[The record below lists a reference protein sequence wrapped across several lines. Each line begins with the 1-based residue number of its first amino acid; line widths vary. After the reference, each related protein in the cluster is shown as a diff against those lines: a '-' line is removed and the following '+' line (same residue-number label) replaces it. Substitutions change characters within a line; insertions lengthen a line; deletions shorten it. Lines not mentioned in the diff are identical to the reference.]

1 MMVKSKNKSLLIAV
15 LALITCCVFAIAGIG
30 ATNAAAWYEWDKHDP
45 PIITPEQLADS
56 SWDGNGW
63 RTTVEASAWKF
74 GVADYKG
81 INETTGFTE
90 VTLQNQSAFL
100 NRSELD
106 ITGGKAVKFTMKT
119 TAADLWFT
127 LATKEMYES
136 GRRLSGRINDAMGMP
151 LSFGVQTKDNKNSVK
166 HADKNGFSS
175 EKTVMTDLDATQTH
189 EVYIYAG
196 TGGDDFSFVMI
207 DGKAFKADT
216 LKSSVF
222 KVDEAY
228 LAYLYLYGDGGGSL
242 EISAPEV
249 AEKPELPYIDMQ
261 AEMRLDMG
269 ETATID
275 YTPNDKLEQ
284 DYPNGPYKW
293 SSSNTAV
300 ATVDETTGV
309 ITPVSGGTAT
319 IKCCVTDGD
328 SEVVSAECLL
338 TVCGYDERSGW
349 LTNESNRGAAW
360 QKPSIVKDS
369 YSYDEATKITKF
381 TTGDA
386 TATWNKT
393 ALDLDNGAVH
403 FKVKIGGAEN
413 AEAKTMFNFMNQTQR
428 DGLANVKDGNP
439 GKIAFYYGLTE
450 VKTEVAQVSA
460 ADKEKTF
467 PVAVDEEAEVIVYV
481 GGGEENDK
489 SFVYING
496 VKIDYNATLA
506 DFETNGKHVAYLGL
520 WALNG
525 HRDFAISEI
534 KTGTAVILDTA
545 ETAMTVNSEKT
556 LAAQVISKG
565 ETAPAVSWSSS
576 DTSVVSVEN
585 GKIRA
590 LKPGTAIVT
599 VTADGYSAA
608 CTVEVSHVT
617 VESVTLDKLSAE
629 IKVGE
634 TLTLTAAYSPENVTE
649 EVTFE
654 WSNGGKNSV
663 ATYEVASDNSGKI
676 TVTAVGEGIVTV
688 TVDCNGKTAQCIIT
702 VKAADKPAE
711 PEKSGCGGSLS
722 GGGDFSHCPCNAS
735 RRRCPHRHKI
745 QEESKQVTRKANVRR
760 MPNGGYSVRHATA
773 RYKKE

>member
-15 LALITCCVFAIAGIG
+15 LALIICCVFAIGGIG
-30 ATNAAAWYEWDKHDP
+30 ATNAAAWYNWDAQP
-45 PIITPEQLADS
+45 SIIAPEQLADS
-56 SWDGNGW
+56 SWDANGW
-63 RTTVEASAWKF
+63 RTTEEAGSWSY
-74 GVADYKG
+74 GVAEY
-81 INETTGFTE
+81 NEIDQTTGRTH
-90 VTLQNQSAFL
+90 VTLGENKAFL

-106 ITGGKAVKFTMKT
+106 ITGGKAVKFTYK
-119 TAADLWFT
+119 TAANNLWFT
-127 LATKEMYES
+127 LATQAMFES
-136 GRRLSGRINDAMGMP
+136 GHRLNPTGNEAQGMP
-151 LSFGVQTKDNKNSVK
+151 VSVCVDEAGTVW
-166 HADKNGFSS
+166 HHYEVNGFSNS
-175 EKTVMTDLDATQTH
+175 KKEITGLDATQTH
-189 EVYIYAG
+189 DVYIYAG
-196 TGGDDFSFVMI
+196 TDGDDFSFVMV
-207 DGKAFKADT
+207 DN
-216 LKSSVF
+216 LVF
-222 KVDEAY
+222 KVPNLTATTFKVEENY
-228 LAYLYLYGDGGGSL
+228 LAYLYAYQGGGCMGAL
-242 EISAPEV
+242 EISEPQAV
-249 AEKPELPYIDMQ
+249 AKPKLPYMLEI
-261 AEMRLDMG
+261 EPSLRLDVG
-269 ETATID
+269 ETKTLT
-275 YTPNDKLEQ
+275 YTANSGLQ
-284 DYPNGPYKW
+284 ADYPNATDYKW
-293 SSSNTAV
+293 RSSDTAI
-300 ATVDETTGV
+300 ATVNETTGE
-309 ITPVSGGTAT
+309 ITPVKGGTAK
-319 IKCCVTDGD
+319 IICY
-328 SEVVSAECLL
+328 VSDKEDTSKDAVKAECEL

-349 LTNESNRGAAW
+349 LTNESPRAAW

-393 ALDLDNGAVH
+393 ALDLDKGPVH

-460 ADKEKTF
+460 EDKSRVF

-496 VKIDYNATLA
+496 VKIDYKATLE

-599 VTADGYSAA
+599 VTADGYSAS

-688 TVDCNGKTAQCIIT
+688 TVDCNGETAQCIIT

-722 GGGDFSHCPCNAS
+722 GGGTLA
-735 RRRCPHRHKI
+735 I
-745 QEESKQVTRKANVRR
+745 ALATLL
-760 MPNGGYSVRHATA
+760 GGAA
-773 RYKKE
+773 LIGIRYKKKASK